1 MILDLTNK
9 IYMQIEQ
16 FDTGLKGQENV
27 EKLVITPNEN
37 YKFKKLICLS
47 TSKIFYINILHKK
60 ITMSFA
66 EIKKFL
72 QKMQTDES
80 LKNKVISSATADDVA
95 LIAQELGFSFSG
107 DDLLRF
113 NGQKVDKVTVRKVQ
127 HPGEYH

>member
-1 MILDLTNK
+1 
-9 IYMQIEQ
+9 
-16 FDTGLKGQENV
+16 
-27 EKLVITPNEN
+27 
-37 YKFKKLICLS
+37 
-47 TSKIFYINILHKK
+47 
-60 ITMSFA
+60 MSFA

-72 QKMQTDES
+72 KKMQIDES

>member
-1 MILDLTNK
+1 
-9 IYMQIEQ
+9 
-16 FDTGLKGQENV
+16 
-27 EKLVITPNEN
+27 
-37 YKFKKLICLS
+37 
-47 TSKIFYINILHKK
+47 
-60 ITMSFA
+60 MSFA

-72 QKMQTDES
+72 QKMQANES

>member
-1 MILDLTNK
+1 
-9 IYMQIEQ
+9 
-16 FDTGLKGQENV
+16 
-27 EKLVITPNEN
+27 
-37 YKFKKLICLS
+37 
-47 TSKIFYINILHKK
+47 
-60 ITMSFA
+60 MSFA

-72 QKMQTDES
+72 KKMQIDES

-113 NGQKVDKVTVRKVQ
+113 NGQKVDKVTVIKVQ